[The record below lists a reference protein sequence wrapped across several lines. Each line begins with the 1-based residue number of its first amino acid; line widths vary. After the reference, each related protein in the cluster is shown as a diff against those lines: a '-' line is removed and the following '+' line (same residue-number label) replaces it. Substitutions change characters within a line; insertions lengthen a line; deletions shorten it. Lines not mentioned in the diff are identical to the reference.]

1 VAGWRG
7 QTGRIR
13 EEKEEE
19 QLVDIREDFSAT
31 QVHLNRGWHKGRKGW
46 EQTGRIR
53 EDKEEEQLV
62 DIREDFSA
70 TQVHLYGGC

>member
-1 VAGWRG
+1 LQILADIEAEIELVAGWRG

-31 QVHLNRGWHKGRKGW
+31 QVHLYRGW
-46 EQTGRIR
+46 
-53 EDKEEEQLV
+53 
-62 DIREDFSA
+62 
-70 TQVHLYGGC
+70 

>member
-1 VAGWRG
+1 LVAGWRG

-31 QVHLNRGWHKGRKGW
+31 QVHFYRGWQQGSRGGGRLA
-46 EQTGRIR
+46 E
-53 EDKEEEQLV
+53 
-62 DIREDFSA
+62 
-70 TQVHLYGGC
+70 

>member
-31 QVHLNRGWHKGRKGW
+31 QVHLYRGW
-46 EQTGRIR
+46 
-53 EDKEEEQLV
+53 
-62 DIREDFSA
+62 
-70 TQVHLYGGC
+70 